1 MSGAAQRAL
10 LINSH
15 GSYSADYQ
23 SLTGPVDSVAKF
35 GQLLDW
41 YIGKMGGL
49 NPLGGPGQVWIIGSA
64 ACELLGWWRDEL
76 NAENA
81 RLSAAELQD
90 FLAGVFQSLEGTGW
104 ELLGEPDKLSPQML
118 LVKRVT
124 MYQRNPSD
132 GTIKKDARGND
143 VTRTER
149 RMVQLILEP
158 FAEEITGR
166 SEIGLLENLPEDDE
180 TATREVG
187 RRVQWLTEQLGVLPT
202 VSAATTGQRIQD
214 EIYKARKKK
223 GADKGGAVVDKPGV
237 IKGVTIEGVE
247 IGAGDEGAGVISV
260 GELEPAAHWG
270 RPYIAASEIPDEC
283 ELLLLDQTAAY
294 LATAGSIEL
303 GFGDIHH
310 LQGDQDIT
318 RMFAA
323 ATAKSTSRKDPTA
336 KWPFGIFLAVL
347 PAGSSDRCNHLPKNM
362 PLPHPLM
369 EKDRDVDV
377 WITTESVRGL
387 CAPVEEGGGGFR
399 LEDLAIDEAYIWDD
413 TRRFLEDWAAKL
425 RAVRLAAIRADDK
438 DVARYIGAIY
448 KHYVGRMGT
457 DKWPE
462 AKMYH
467 WQPIWRAA
475 IIAHC
480 RWRARRQA
488 MVISAQAQTKAKAL
502 ANPSPW
508 DQYIA
513 AHGLW
518 PIYTYTDSWRFLV
531 PAGMQLAPT
540 PEEVLALIEEGQA
553 PALGRLIEEHREP
566 LNAEQRALLLASTT
580 GEEVSAV
587 VYGRSGIPTMPLQD
601 HTPTPPAIIDVT
613 DYTVTDE
620 KATSEDT
627 DKDKT
632 AAQGN
637 GHGTGDA
644 EPHKRRGKG
653 QRNRKYIG
661 NRAAELAA
669 DVSPAAV
676 SDLKHLVATKQF
688 SYLPDGEHHVSRT
701 HERPAPVPE
710 PVQPPPVPVPEPG
723 QLVPL
728 WWQRPAVIYTA
739 VALVLILT
747 ILVIVLAVI

>member
-1 MSGAAQRAL
+1 MSSAAKRAL
-10 LINSH
+10 LINGH

-41 YIGKMGGL
+41 YIGKMDGL
-49 NPLGGPGQVWIIGSA
+49 NPLGGPGQVWIIGPA
-64 ACELLGWWRDEL
+64 ACELLGWWSDEIT
-76 NAENA
+76 EEDA
-81 RLSAAELQD
+81 RLSPAQLQD
-90 FLAGVFQSLEGTGW
+90 FLAGVFGSLDGTGW
-104 ELLGEPDKLSPQML
+104 ELLTGPDKKMPDKLSPQML
-118 LVKRVT
+118 LVKKVT
-124 MYQRNPSD
+124 MYQRDAKGNLLKD
-132 GTIKKDARGND
+132 GRGND
-143 VTRTER
+143 VTRIER

-180 TATREVG
+180 AATREVG
-187 RRVQWLTEQLGVLPT
+187 RRVVWLTEQLGILPT
-202 VSAATTGQRIQD
+202 VAAATTGQRIQD

-223 GADKGGAVVDKPGV
+223 GTEKGGAIVDKPGV
-237 IKGVTIEGVE
+237 IEGVA

-270 RPYIAASEIPDEC
+270 RPHIAASEIPDEC
-283 ELLLLDQTAAY
+283 DLLLLDQSAAY
-294 LATAGSIEL
+294 LATAGTIEL
-303 GFGDIHH
+303 GFGDIDH
-310 LQGDQDIT
+310 LQGDQDIA

-323 ATAKSTSRKDPTA
+323 ATARSTSRKDPTA

-399 LEDLAIDEAYIWDD
+399 LEDLAIDEAYVWDD

-425 RAVRLAAIRADDK
+425 RAVRLAAIRAGDK

-462 AKMYH
+462 SKMYH

-488 MVISAQAQTKAKAL
+488 MILGAQIQAKAKA
-502 ANPSPW
+502 AVDPSPW
-508 DQYIA
+508 QQYIA
-513 AHGLW
+513 EHGLW

-531 PAGMQLAPT
+531 PVGMQLAPT
-540 PEEVLALIEEGQA
+540 PEEILALIDEGQA
-553 PALGRLIEEHREP
+553 PALGRLIEESRE
-566 LNAEQRALLLASTT
+566 LLTGEQRELLLASTT

-587 VYGRSGIPTMPLQD
+587 VYGRSGIPTMPMQD
-601 HTPTPPAIIDVT
+601 QSLAPLALEEPAPAD
-613 DYTVTDE
+613 
-620 KATSEDT
+620 DT
-627 DKDKT
+627 GSGVEEAEPDAGDS
-632 AAQGN
+632 GEVR
-637 GHGTGDA
+637 GDA
-644 EPHKRRGKG
+644 EPSRRRGKG
-653 QRNRKYIG
+653 QRRRMYVG

-676 SDLKHLVATKQF
+676 SDLKHLVDTGKF
-688 SYLPDGEHHVSRT
+688 SYLPDGVNHVSRT
-701 HERPAPVPE
+701 HERPAPVPVE
-710 PVQPPPVPVPEPG
+710 PPVPVPPPDA

-728 WWQRPAVIYTA
+728 WWRPAVIYTA
-739 VALVLILT
+739 AALALILA
-747 ILVIVLAVI
+747 ILAIVLVVI